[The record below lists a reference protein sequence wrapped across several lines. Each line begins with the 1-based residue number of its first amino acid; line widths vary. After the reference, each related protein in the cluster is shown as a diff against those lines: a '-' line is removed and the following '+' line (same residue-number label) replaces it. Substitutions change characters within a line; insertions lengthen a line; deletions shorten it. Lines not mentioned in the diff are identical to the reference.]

1 MKILTHLDKWCDEAF
16 SCKERELVNMFVNN
30 NSHQTEP
37 SSGTEPTF
45 RDKHVLN
52 VKHSQMQSSEVT
64 AFSFRLILYN
74 KIAKLVLY
82 KVIIASE
89 CAI

>member
-16 SCKERELVNMFVNN
+16 SCKERELVNMSVNN

-37 SSGTEPTF
+37 SLGTEPKF

-64 AFSFRLILYN
+64 A
-74 KIAKLVLY
+74 LVSVLFDSLQQD
-82 KVIIASE
+82 SE
-89 CAI
+89 TCAVQSYHS

>member
-30 NSHQTEP
+30 ISHQTEP

-64 AFSFRLILYN
+64 A
-74 KIAKLVLY
+74 LVSVLFDSLQQD
-82 KVIIASE
+82 SE
-89 CAI
+89 ICAVQSYHS

>member
-1 MKILTHLDKWCDEAF
+1 M
-16 SCKERELVNMFVNN
+16 SVNN

-64 AFSFRLILYN
+64 A
-74 KIAKLVLY
+74 LVSVLFDSLQQD
-82 KVIIASE
+82 SE
-89 CAI
+89 TCAVQSYHS